1 MSDETVNDVV
11 ISNASCH
18 MQRHLSEFEHLR
30 PRAGYSTEHHN
41 ESVVDSNFRQSLL
54 SDLAFLT
61 GQEQDN
67 LPGHL
72 PGERVVPAVVWSVI
86 PDLLGGGYSLVKWLT
101 KA

>member
-1 MSDETVNDVV
+1 MSDETINDVV

-18 MQRHLSEFEHLR
+18 IQRRLSEFECLR
-30 PRAGYSTEHHN
+30 PRARYSIEHHN

-61 GQEQDN
+61 GQEQDH

-72 PGERVVPAVVWSVI
+72 PGERAVPTVVWSVI
-86 PDLLGGGYSLVKWLT
+86 PDLLEGGYSPVKWLT